1 MYHLKNTFIYS
12 SISQGIVAGCS
23 LILRPDLTIGMSNM
37 GFLSPDGVCH
47 SFDSRANGYARGE
60 GFGVVIIKPIMDAIR
75 DGDTIRSVIRA
86 TRSNQDGKTGLAQPS
101 KYAQIKLIDDTYQFS
116 KLNRSL
122 TGYVE
127 AHGTG
132 TGIGDPLEAQALG
145 AALGAYRP
153 SHDPL
158 YV

>member
-1 MYHLKNTFIYS
+1 ML
-12 SISQGIVAGCS
+12 G
-23 LILRPDLTIGMSNM
+23 PDLTIGLSNM

-60 GFGVVIIKPIMDAIR
+60 GFGVVVIKPIMEAIR
-75 DGDTIRSVIRA
+75 DGDTIRAVIRA
-86 TRSNQDGKTGLAQPS
+86 TRSNHDGKTGLAEPS
-101 KYAQIKLIDDTYQFS
+101 KHAQKQLIDETYLS
-116 KLNRSL
+116 ANLNRSL

-132 TGIGDPLEAQALG
+132 TAIGDPLEAQALG
-145 AALGAYRP
+145 AAIGAYRA
-153 SHDPL
+153 SSL

>member
-1 MYHLKNTFIYS
+1 M
-12 SISQGIVAGCS
+12 QGVVAGCS
-23 LILRPDLTIGMSNM
+23 LILGPDLSVGMSNM

-60 GFGVVIIKPIMDAIR
+60 GFGVVIIKPIADAIR
-75 DGDTIRSVIRA
+75 DADTIRAVIRA

-101 KYAQIKLIDDTYQFS
+101 KYAQRQLIDDTYLTA
-116 KLNRSL
+116 KLDRSL

-132 TGIGDPLEAQALG
+132 TAIGDPLEAQALG
-145 AALGAYRP
+145 AAIGIYRP
-153 SHDPL
+153 PQTPL